1 MYRKLKADRIFD
13 GYRFRAGEVLITT
26 TDGTIEAIVPAA
38 DAGADAE
45 ELNGTLC
52 PGFINCH
59 CHLELSHMKGLI
71 PEKTGLVDF
80 VFRIVSERH
89 HSESAILEAIAA
101 AEDELLGNGTVA
113 VGDICNNDLTI
124 AQKKKGRLH
133 YSNFI
138 EASGWL
144 PSLAN
149 SRMDRA
155 RQLYEA
161 YGDVPGSDRSVVP
174 HAPYSVSQEL
184 WTAITPYFRGQ
195 TVSMHNQETAFE
207 DEFFQQGSGDF
218 LRMYELMKINN
229 EHHRPT
235 GLSSLLSC
243 FERLVPAARVL
254 LVHNTFTR
262 QEDID
267 GLKTFAFAPDVFFC
281 LCANANL
288 YIEDRMPPVELLRA
302 NRCTIVVG
310 TDSLASNHQL
320 SIPEELR
327 TIRAHFPQ
335 LPLEELLQWATSNGA
350 RALGL
355 AARLGSFEEGRKPGI
370 LLLNEETLEVDRI
383 DN

>member
-13 GYRFRAGEVLITT
+13 GYRFRAGEVLIAD
-26 TDGTIEAIVPAA
+26 TDGTVQAIVPAS
-38 DAGADAE
+38 DAGSDAE
-45 ELNGTLC
+45 ELSGTLC
-52 PGFINCH
+52 PGFINAH

-80 VFRIVSERH
+80 VFKIVSERH

-101 AEDELLGNGTVA
+101 AEDELLRNGTVA

-155 RQLYEA
+155 RQLYET
-161 YGDVPGSDRSVVP
+161 YGDVPGADRSVVP
-174 HAPYSVSQEL
+174 HAPYSVSQDL

-235 GLSSLLSC
+235 GQSSLLSC
-243 FERLVPAARVL
+243 FERLLPAARVL

-262 QEDID
+262 QADID
-267 GLKTFAFAPDVFFC
+267 GLKGFAFAPDVFFC

-327 TIRAHFPQ
+327 TIRSRFPQ
-335 LPLEELLQWATSNGA
+335 VPLEELLQWATSNGA

-355 AARLGSFEEGRKPGI
+355 ADRLGSFDEGKRPGI
-370 LLLNEETLEVDRI
+370 LLLNEQTLEVSRI
-383 DN
+383 DK